1 MEKMATKKAKADKE
15 KADKEKEEK
24 AEAALATGRGLTEND
39 VEEMGGG
46 GVAAAKK
53 ESRTT
58 FEVGDDVL
66 VPGKRGKNQ
75 PKLKGRIQSILTN
88 DCYVVFDAS
97 VDAPKNPGK
106 YKKDKIVF
114 DVEQTEI
121 SRMEGQPAVAAMV
134 PAHAAILPANAAIG
148 LADPPATAASLPA
161 TAAIGLADPPHQP
174 ATAATDS
181 ADVDGKEE
189 LDDGKASKD
198 DSAAPPQKTWI
209 NASEVF
215 SED

>member
-1 MEKMATKKAKADKE
+1 MEQIATKKAKADKE

-24 AEAALATGRGLTEND
+24 AEAEAALATGRGLTDND

-114 DVEQTEI
+114 DVEQTEM
-121 SRMEGQPAVAAMV
+121 SRTPAVAAIV
-134 PAHAAILPANAAIG
+134 PALAAIVPAN
-148 LADPPATAASLPA
+148 
-161 TAAIGLADPPHQP
+161 AAIGLADPPHQP

-181 ADVDGKEE
+181 ANVDGEE
-189 LDDGKASKD
+189 KLDDGKASKD
-198 DSAAPPQKTWI
+198 DSAAPPRRAWLKS
-209 NASEVF
+209 ADVF
-215 SED
+215 ADED